1 MKYPV
6 HAYADA
12 FLSLIE
18 EHPEKKSEIVKGFAR
33 TLQASGDAE
42 NVDKIIAC
50 VEEKMARKEGRAKI
64 KIYSA
69 RILPDA
75 LVQKIKNAFGKDALV
90 SHVIAPEIIA
100 GVKIVVNDEI
110 MIDAT
115 LKKKLEL
122 ITK

>member
-18 EHPEKKSEIVKGFAR
+18 EHPEKKGEIVKGFAR
-33 TLQASGDAE
+33 TLRSSGDAE
-42 NVDKIIAC
+42 NADKIIAC

-75 LVQKIKNAFGKDALV
+75 LIQKIKNTFGKDSLV